1 MTATGTMLAALPT
14 PLTRAAGLERALGCP
29 PLYVKRDDLT
39 GFAFGGTKARAVD
52 ALIGDATA
60 SGCDVLVVGGG
71 PTSNLVALAAVA
83 ARRAG
88 LDVVAVLYG
97 TRPGPRSVNAAL
109 LAEVTADVRWTG
121 TPERDSVDTALP
133 EVADTLAGE
142 GRHPYV
148 VPRGGATGVGTAGT
162 ARAVAELDDQLT
174 AAGVAPAVIVVA
186 TGSAGLQAALVAGT
200 EAGGH
205 PWRIVG
211 VSVSR
216 PLAECRQRV
225 HRLAHD
231 CAEVLGWPA
240 PAPDRVEVRDG
251 RGPGFGV
258 PSPEGTRAARLA
270 LETEGL
276 LFDPV
281 YTAKAAA
288 AVPEVAGDGD
298 GPVVLWHSGG
308 TPAVCDRLAH
318 RPATDGEEAP

>member
-1 MTATGTMLAALPT
+1 MTAAAPRLAALPT
-14 PLTRAAGLERALGCP
+14 PLTRASGLEAALGCP

-52 ALIGDATA
+52 ALLADATA
-60 SGCDVLVVGGG
+60 SGCDVLIVGGG
-71 PTSNLVALAAVA
+71 PTSNLVALTAVA
-83 ARRAG
+83 ARVAG

-97 TRPGPRSVNAAL
+97 TQPGPRSVNAAL
-109 LAEVTADVRWTG
+109 LAEMAADVRWTG
-121 TPERDSVDTALP
+121 TAERDSVDLALP
-133 EVADTLAGE
+133 EIADALAAE
-142 GRHPYV
+142 GRRPYV

-162 ARAVAELDDQLT
+162 ARAVGELDGQLT
-174 AAGVAPAVIVVA
+174 AAGVAPEVVVVA
-186 TGSAGLQAALVAGT
+186 TGSAGLQGALVAGA

-216 PLAECRQRV
+216 PLDECRQRV
-225 HRLAHD
+225 HRLARE
-231 CAEVLGWPA
+231 CAELLGWPS

-258 PSPEGTRAARLA
+258 PSPEGTQAARLA
-270 LETEGL
+270 LECEGL

-288 AVPEVAGDGD
+288 AVPEIAGDAD

-308 TPAVCDRLAH
+308 TPAVCDRLTH
-318 RPATDGEEAP
+318 RTAMDGEEAT